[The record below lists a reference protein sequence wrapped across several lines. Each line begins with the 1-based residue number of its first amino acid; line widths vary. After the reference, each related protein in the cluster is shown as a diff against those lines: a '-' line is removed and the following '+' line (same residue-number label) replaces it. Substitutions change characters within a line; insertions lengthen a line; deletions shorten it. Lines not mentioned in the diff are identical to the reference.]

1 MACTPKGGKANRENR
16 VEKGAR
22 NVEDAKRQNAI
33 SKANVRFP
41 CFHFRDERNIVFE
54 STTLLQGHANA

>member
-1 MACTPKGGKANRENR
+1 MACTPKGGKEKRENS
-16 VEKGAR
+16 VEKGER
-22 NVEDAKRQNAI
+22 NVEDAKGQNAI

-41 CFHFRDERNIVFE
+41 CLHFRDERNIVFE